1 MASNAT
7 GALKALTL
15 MDIMAFKD
23 PNGQIAKITELL
35 TQNNIFMR
43 QLPFKEGNSEDGH
56 IIARRVSLGKP
67 TWTGYNEG
75 PEPSVSRVTQVTET
89 CGHLADFIQVDKR
102 LAERSGNVGEFMLLQ
117 SKGKMEAMSQEMA
130 RTFIYGN
137 QMTNRR
143 SFTGLMPRLSKLNT
157 KRFTDN
163 PIVLDAGGQSSGNLA
178 SILLVGWGD
187 STVYGIYPKHSKA
200 GMQYTFYGDKVLL
213 KDKNGREY
221 PGYKAYFEWTAGL
234 CVEDPRC
241 VVRIANI
248 DTTDLS
254 YDEAK
259 AKKLFNLVIEAQSYI
274 PEGVSLKMYAPR
286 EVWTYVSKQ
295 AAANVN
301 RNVTANVKDA
311 RLVSD
316 VNGIP
321 FFRTDAMLPT
331 EVKVT
336 A

>member
-1 MASNAT
+1 MASAT
-7 GALKALTL
+7 GALSALTL
-15 MDIMAFKD
+15 MDIMAFQD
-23 PNGQIAKITELL
+23 PNGQIAKVAEIL
-35 TQNNIFMR
+35 TKNNIFIS
-43 QLPFKEGNSEDGH
+43 QLPMREGNSEDGH
-56 IIARRVSLGKP
+56 IITRRVTLGRP

-75 PEPSVSRVTQVTET
+75 APASVSRATQVTEI
-89 CGHLADFIQVDKR
+89 CGHMADFIQVDKR
-102 LAERSGNVGEFMLLQ
+102 LAERSGNVGAFMLLQ
-117 SKGKMEAMSQEMA
+117 SKAKMEAMSQEMA
-130 RTFIYGN
+130 RAFIYGN
-137 QMTNRR
+137 HVSNRR
-143 SFTGLMPRLSKLNT
+143 EFTGFMPRLSKLNT

-163 PIVLDAGGQSSGNLA
+163 PIVLDAGGTNSGNLA

-187 STVYGIYPKHSKA
+187 STVYGIYPKHSQA
-200 GMQYTFYGDKVLL
+200 GLQYYYYGDKILL
-213 KDKNGREY
+213 QDKKGYEY

-254 YDEAK
+254 YDEEK

-311 RLVSD
+311 RLISD